1 MTLLE
6 FITNY
11 FTLALVTK
19 LVERRTPVSS
29 TIFERVFTNRVPR
42 GTSRISLADILRV
55 TKSMPVI
62 SRGGQAIPLER
73 SKAAITLIEPLAIR
87 LSDSIKGSTMNDLRT
102 MYGAGGENGQA
113 AVASELD
120 RMVLRLMTS
129 TELTRNALC
138 AQALTGK
145 IDYMMDSEGVKERYV
160 IDYGA
165 TQTYTPTTALDD
177 QGATLVTL
185 SNILSDMRKKINTA
199 GYSGRPMVLAGRN
212 AFSTIANLV
221 MATDETAR
229 MGAKIDGET
238 IRILGYEITL
248 VDDTYN
254 DTDAGGKDV
263 VKESM
268 DPNSLCMVM
277 ADAMEL
283 DYCAIDDFD
292 VNDDS
297 GVGDSSLVATPFFTK
312 TIRIQDPSAIQVIS
326 ESKPMP
332 LVASQAI
339 CWATV
344 TSSDGARTKYVIAPT
359 VEVTSTEAKVYTESS
374 LNALTKAKIL
384 EIAAERG
391 YEMTKTS
398 DDTKSDI
405 VTEFLSLQA
414 AVNGEEE

>member
-87 LSDSIKGSTMNDLRT
+87 LSDSITGAMMNDLRT
-102 MYGAGGENGQA
+102 MYGDGGENGQA

-138 AQALTGK
+138 AQALTGR

-160 IDYGA
+160 IDYGT

-185 SNILSDMRKKINTA
+185 ANVLADMRKKINTA
-199 GYSGRPMVLAGRN
+199 GYSGRPLVLAGRN

-229 MGAKIDGET
+229 MGAAIDGET

-277 ADAMEL
+277 ENAVEL
-283 DYCAIDDFD
+283 DYCAIDDID
-292 VNDDS
+292 GN
-297 GVGDSSLVATPFFTK
+297 LVASPFFNK
-312 TIRIQDPSAIQVIS
+312 TVRLQDPSAIKVIS

>member
-1 MTLLE
+1 
-6 FITNY
+6 
-11 FTLALVTK
+11 
-19 LVERRTPVSS
+19 
-29 TIFERVFTNRVPR
+29 
-42 GTSRISLADILRV
+42 
-55 TKSMPVI
+55 
-62 SRGGQAIPLER
+62 
-73 SKAAITLIEPLAIR
+73 
-87 LSDSIKGSTMNDLRT
+87 
-102 MYGAGGENGQA
+102 
-113 AVASELD
+113 
-120 RMVLRLMTS
+120 
-129 TELTRNALC
+129 
-138 AQALTGK
+138 
-145 IDYMMDSEGVKERYV
+145 
-160 IDYGA
+160 
-165 TQTYTPTTALDD
+165 
-177 QGATLVTL
+177 
-185 SNILSDMRKKINTA
+185 
-199 GYSGRPMVLAGRN
+199 
-212 AFSTIANLV
+212 
-221 MATDETAR
+221 

-405 VTEFLSLQA
+405 VTEFLALQA